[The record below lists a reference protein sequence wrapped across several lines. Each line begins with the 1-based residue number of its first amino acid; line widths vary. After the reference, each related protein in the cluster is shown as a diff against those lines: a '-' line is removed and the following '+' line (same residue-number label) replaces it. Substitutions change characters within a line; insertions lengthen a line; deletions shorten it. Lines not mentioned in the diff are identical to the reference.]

1 MNAWDAL
8 IFGLK
13 VATEPEN
20 LFYGF
25 IGCLLGTV
33 VGVLPG
39 IGTMSVIAM
48 LLPLTYV
55 LSPVA
60 GIIMLAG
67 IYYGAQYG
75 GNTSAVL
82 LGVPGESSAAV
93 STFDGHQ
100 MAKNGRAGSAL
111 AIAALS
117 SFLGGCAATLAM
129 LLLSPSLAKV
139 ALLFGSAE
147 YCLLMLLGLI
157 GAMTFANGHWAKTLG
172 MTLLGLLLSTVG
184 MDEQTGMRRFDLGL
198 LSLQDGFDVAVVAM
212 GLFGLAEVIQQLV
225 TKHGPAEAI
234 PPLPLRSCYPNR
246 TEVRQAAPAAARGT
260 VLGIVLGVLPGIGAT
275 IASFAAY
282 TMEKRVNPNRHLLG
296 TGHPAG
302 LAAPE
307 AANNA
312 SAQTSL
318 IPLLTLGIPGGVV
331 VALMVGALT
340 VHHIQPGPNLMV
352 QHPELFWGLIASMW
366 VGNVILLVLNLPLI
380 GLWVKLLRLPY
391 PLLFPLILVFST
403 FGVYALNGQ
412 VADVYWLLA
421 FGVLGYLMR
430 LFQCEVAPLLLGF
443 ILGPLLEEHLHR
455 ALLLSEGSF
464 SVFVTRPLA
473 LALLALCIL
482 TMWLMFRRGR

>member
-8 IFGLK
+8 VFGLK
-13 VATEPEN
+13 VAIEPEH

-25 IGCLLGTV
+25 IGCLLGTM

-82 LGVPGESSAAV
+82 LGIPGESSAAV

-100 MAKNGRAGSAL
+100 MAKKGRAGSAL

-129 LLLSPSLAKV
+129 LLLSPALANM

-184 MDEQTGMRRFDLGL
+184 MDDQTGVSRFDLGL
-198 LSLQDGFDVAVVAM
+198 LSLQDGLDVAVVAM

-225 TKHGPAEAI
+225 LRHESTTVL
-234 PPLPLRSCYPNR
+234 PPVPLRSCYPNKQ
-246 TEVRQAAPAAARGT
+246 EVKQAAPAAMRGT

-282 TMEKRVNPNRHLLG
+282 TMEKRLNKHRHLLG

-340 VHHIQPGPNLMV
+340 VHNIQPGPALMT

-366 VGNVILLVLNLPLI
+366 VGNVILLILNLPMI

-412 VADVYWLLA
+412 VADVYWLLV

-443 ILGPLLEEHLHR
+443 VLGPLMEEHMRR

-464 SVFVTRPLA
+464 AVFVTRPLS
-473 LALLALCIL
+473 
-482 TMWLMFRRGR
+482 

>member
-1 MNAWDAL
+1 MSAWDAL
-8 IFGLK
+8 GFGLR
-13 VATEPEN
+13 VAIEPEN
-20 LFYGF
+20 LLYGF

-39 IGTMSVIAM
+39 IGTLSVIAM

-82 LGVPGESSAAV
+82 LGIPGESSAVV

-100 MAKNGRAGSAL
+100 MAKKGRAGSAL

-117 SFLGGCAATLAM
+117 SFVGGCVATLAM
-129 LLLSPSLAKV
+129 LLLSPSLAKL

-147 YCLLMLLGLI
+147 YCMLMLLGLI

-184 MDEQTGMRRFDLGL
+184 MDGQTGAQRFDLGW
-198 LSLQDGFDVAVVAM
+198 LSLRDGLDVAIVAM

-225 TKHGPAEAI
+225 RPHQPAAAL
-234 PPLPLRSCYPNR
+234 PPLPLRDCYPSR
-246 TEVRQAAPAAARGT
+246 KEVGQAAPAVARGT

-282 TMEKRVNPNRHLLG
+282 TLEKRVNRHRQLLG
-296 TGHPAG
+296 SGHPAG

-340 VHHIQPGPNLMV
+340 VHNIQPGPGLMV

-391 PLLFPLILVFST
+391 PMLFPLILVFST

-412 VADVYWLLA
+412 VVDVYWLLA

-443 ILGPLLEEHLHR
+443 VLGPLLEEHLRR

-464 SVFVTRPLA
+464 MVFVTRPLA
-473 LALLALCIL
+473 LALLGLCVV
-482 TMWLMFRRGR
+482 TVVLMLRRGR